1 MTDSIADPFDH
12 KSFLRNLTTRPGVYR
27 MYDTQGELLY
37 VGKAKNLKNR
47 VSSYFRSRGLTN
59 KTVALVS
66 KIHRIEIAVTHSE
79 TEALLLEHTLI
90 KQHRPP
96 YNILLVDDK
105 SYPYL
110 KLTKAHAWPG
120 LYLHRGTRGSKDEY
134 FGPFPSANA
143 VRESLILLQKAFRI
157 RQCEDSVFENR
168 KKPCLQYQIKRCKA
182 PCVGL
187 VSEEEYRQDLAK
199 TRSFLQG
206 KSQELIQAIESE
218 MDQAAA
224 KYEYEQAAELR
235 DQLMF
240 LRKVQEQQYVSGGK
254 GNVDVFAVV
263 KQAAGVCIHF
273 LMIRDGR
280 MIGSRSFFPKPGI
293 EDDDGLIMTGF
304 LAQYYLSKHHGDY
317 PGSILSNVPIADAK
331 SLEAALKEQYQR
343 TVQIQHAVRTQN
355 AKWLEL
361 AVTNA
366 TEQLQHRMSHGK
378 QVTARLEA
386 LQQALELEQMPERIE
401 CFDISHSSGEATT
414 ASCVVFD
421 QDGPNKS
428 MYRKFNIDG
437 IIEGDDYAAMAQAIH
452 RRYARLQKEET
463 KLPDLLIVDG
473 GKGQMNM
480 AREVMNELGIA
491 IPLLGV
497 AKGETRKPG
506 METLFFET
514 TDQVILLPNY
524 SPALHLIQHIRD
536 ESHRFAITGHRA
548 RRGKSRVGSVL
559 DDIPQVG
566 PGRRRALIRHFGSAI
581 AVKSASVDEIA
592 KVSGVS
598 RALAQ
603 SIYDFLHST

>member
-1 MTDSIADPFDH
+1 MTDDKKDLFDH
-12 KSFLRNLTTRPGVYR
+12 KSFLRNLTSRPGVYR
-27 MYDTQGELLY
+27 MYDNENELLY

-47 VSSYFRSRGLTN
+47 VSSYFRGSGLTN

-66 KIHRIEIAVTHSE
+66 RIHHIEIAVTHSE
-79 TEALLLEHTLI
+79 TEALLLEQTLI

-110 KLTKAHAWPG
+110 KLSKQHGWPG
-120 LYLHRGTRGSKDEY
+120 LYLHRGARSNKDEY
-134 FGPFPSANA
+134 FGPFPSASA
-143 VRESLILLQKAFRI
+143 VRESLTLLQKAFRI
-157 RQCEDSVFENR
+157 RQCEDTVFENR

-182 PCVGL
+182 PCVGF
-187 VSEEEYRQDLAK
+187 VTEEEYQRDLDK
-199 TRSFLQG
+199 TRAFLSG
-206 KSQELIQAIESE
+206 KSQNLIKTIELE

-224 KYEYEQAAELR
+224 QYEYERAAEFR

-240 LRKVQEQQYVSGGK
+240 LRKVQEQQFVAGGR
-254 GNVDVFAVV
+254 GDVDVFSIV
-263 KQAAGVCIHF
+263 KQAGGVCIHF

-293 EDDDGLIMTGF
+293 EEDEGLILTGF
-304 LAQYYLSKHHGDY
+304 LAQYYLTKQHGDC
-317 PGSILSNVPIADAK
+317 PSTVLVNVPIVD
-331 SLEAALKEQYQR
+331 SNWIAAAMKEQYLR
-343 TVQIQHAVRTQN
+343 TVQIHHAVRSQN

-361 AVTNA
+361 ASTNA
-366 TEQLQHRMSHGK
+366 AEQLQHRMSHGQ
-378 QVTARLEA
+378 QVTQRLEA
-386 LQQALELEQMPERIE
+386 LQVALELDQLPERIE

-428 MYRKFNIDG
+428 MYRKFNIEG
-437 IIEGDDYAAMAQAIH
+437 VKEGDDYAAMAQAIQ
-452 RRYARLQKEET
+452 RRYSRLQKEEQ
-463 KLPDLLIVDG
+463 KLPDILIVDG

-480 AREVMNELGIA
+480 ARDVMNELGIA

-514 TDQVILLPNY
+514 TDNVIVLPNF

-548 RRGKSRVGSVL
+548 RRGKTRVGSVL

-581 AVKSASVDEIA
+581 AVKSASVGEIS
-592 KVSGVS
+592 KVAGISKS
-598 RALAQ
+598 LAQ
-603 SIYDFLHST
+603 DIYDFLHST

>member
-1 MTDSIADPFDH
+1 MTDSIAEPFDH

-110 KLTKAHAWPG
+110 KLSKAHAWPG
-120 LYLHRGTRGSKDEY
+120 LYLHRGSRGNKDEF

-187 VSEEEYRQDLAK
+187 VSEEEYQQDLDK

-206 KSQELIQAIESE
+206 KSQDLIQTIEVE

-293 EDDDGLIMTGF
+293 EDDEGLIMTGF
-304 LAQYYLSKHHGDY
+304 LAQYYLSKRHGDY

-366 TEQLQHRMSHGK
+366 SEQLQHRMSHGK

-386 LQQALELEQMPERIE
+386 LQQALELEQLPERIE

-428 MYRKFNIDG
+428 MYRKFNIEG
-437 IIEGDDYAAMAQAIH
+437 ITEGDDYAAMAQAIH

-548 RRGKSRVGSVL
+548 RRGKSRVGSLL

-598 RALAQ
+598 KALAQ
-603 SIYDFLHST
+603 TIYDFLHST